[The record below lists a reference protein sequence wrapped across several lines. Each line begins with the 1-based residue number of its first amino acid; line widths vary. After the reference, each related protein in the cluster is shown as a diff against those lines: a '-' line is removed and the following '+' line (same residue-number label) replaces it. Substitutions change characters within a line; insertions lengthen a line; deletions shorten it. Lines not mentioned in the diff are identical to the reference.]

1 MYHPSTVLLYLSDHY
16 TTLYIHRTFSFYGMI
31 FISVQL
37 QPSNKTNISRR
48 LAPERSKT
56 FLGKQEKNWQRLD
69 KRLRILRFV
78 IAFSFLFIHLFISF
92 FLPLSAVT
100 PTNIASLIYIPA
112 MLYGLCIT
120 HLLLSAVLYGLYFI
134 HLIISYTIYITG
146 CFVFYL
152 FAYQPCC
159 TACASAGW
167 PPSPWQSFTIES
179 PTWTRKLVP
188 EINICCLTPILSCLD
203 SFNYIIPCPL
213 GTC

>member
-78 IAFSFLFIHLFISF
+78 IAFSCLFIHLFIYYFS
-92 FLPLSAVT
+92 LTIISCY
-100 PTNIASLIYIPA
+100 TNKYS
-112 MLYGLCIT
+112 IT
-120 HLLLSAVLYGLYFI
+120 HLLSSHVVRPVHHSFTAISRAVRAVLYSFDYQLYNI
-134 HLIISYTIYITG
+134 HHRLFCIT
-146 CFVFYL
+146 YL
-152 FAYQPCC
+152 
-159 TACASAGW
+159 
-167 PPSPWQSFTIES
+167 
-179 PTWTRKLVP
+179 LVSHVVRP
-188 EINICCLTPILSCLD
+188 VHQLADRLHHDNRSR
-203 SFNYIIPCPL
+203 
-213 GTC
+213 

>member
-78 IAFSFLFIHLFISF
+78 IAFSCLFIHLFIYYFS
-92 FLPLSAVT
+92 LTIISCY
-100 PTNIASLIYIPA
+100 TNKYS
-112 MLYGLCIT
+112 IT
-120 HLLLSAVLYGLYFI
+120 HLHSSHVVRPVHHSFTAISRAVRAVLYSFDYQLYNI
-134 HLIISYTIYITG
+134 HHRLFCITN
-146 CFVFYL
+146 L
-152 FAYQPCC
+152 
-159 TACASAGW
+159 
-167 PPSPWQSFTIES
+167 
-179 PTWTRKLVP
+179 LVSHVVRP
-188 EINICCLTPILSCLD
+188 VHQLADRLHHDNRSR
-203 SFNYIIPCPL
+203 
-213 GTC
+213 